1 MLISKIAQTSGDT
14 MRDTYLEIVEGMQ
27 NDCLQELVSNYADV
41 MPLEYKNQLRTMIE
55 NNTH

>member
-1 MLISKIAQTSGDT
+1 